1 VAQSAAN
8 RISAKLWVI
17 RPTTRGSS
25 IPVKSLQAEGTMTHA
40 SDMREQTLLSYAGS
54 SAAVRLASI
63 SARQAFWCEVP
74 GMNPRPVDVAKVS
87 AVLEA
92 LLKGGGKPVCIAD
105 LQTGEVQP
113 VSPELA
119 ASPSGLLPMFLA
131 AGDTVWREATGRRLA
146 ITQVPDPEALLGLR
160 TDAIAPGPVAPVM
173 LSMME
178 AIAQAE
184 RPDMLLV
191 NDMNRNW
198 KLATER
204 MRRAKPL
211 AASPSNVPRATSS
224 DMRP

>member
-1 VAQSAAN
+1 
-8 RISAKLWVI
+8 
-17 RPTTRGSS
+17 
-25 IPVKSLQAEGTMTHA
+25 
-40 SDMREQTLLSYAGS
+40 
-54 SAAVRLASI
+54 
-63 SARQAFWCEVP
+63 
-74 GMNPRPVDVAKVS
+74 MNPRPVDVAKVS

-92 LLKGGGKPVCIAD
+92 LLKENGKPVCIAD
-105 LQTGEVQP
+105 LQTGEVQS

-160 TDAIAPGPVAPVM
+160 TDGIAPGPVAPVM

-198 KLATER
+198 RLATER

-211 AASPSNVPRATSS
+211 AASPSNAPRATSS